1 MKGIM
6 LKDMMTLKRTMLLY
20 LVLIVFFAV
29 SNGGSGAAFAMFYS
43 IAMPVNMIAVDE
55 RSRFDRLMPM
65 LPVRRIDCVLDKYIG
80 AWGCLA
86 LAAVLG
92 IVGESV
98 KAGALVLSPV
108 ILPAVAV
115 CLVSQAITLPLLF
128 KFGVDQGRMI
138 YMIAIIVM
146 AGLLGALGSLIDGQF
161 FVPAQWLTALA
172 LLAGVAL
179 NAGSILV
186 SERVYLGRLTA

>member
-1 MKGIM
+1 MKGIL

-65 LPVRRIDCVLDKYIG
+65 LPVRQIACVLDKYIG

-92 IVGESV
+92 IISESV
-98 KAGALVLSPV
+98 RAGALVLSPV
-108 ILPAVAV
+108 ILPAVAL
-115 CLVSQAITLPLLF
+115 CLISQAITLPLLF

-161 FVPAQWLTALA
+161 FVPAQWMTALA
-172 LLAGVAL
+172 LVAAVGL
-179 NAGSILV
+179 NIGSILV
-186 SERVYLGRLTA
+186 SKKVYMGRLTA

>member
-1 MKGIM
+1 MKGIL

-92 IVGESV
+92 IIGESV

>member
-1 MKGIM
+1 MKGIL

-115 CLVSQAITLPLLF
+115 FSIGLKSIIRGMVSG
-128 KFGVDQGRMI
+128 GVKG
-138 YMIAIIVM
+138 
-146 AGLLGALGSLIDGQF
+146 
-161 FVPAQWLTALA
+161 
-172 LLAGVAL
+172 
-179 NAGSILV
+179 
-186 SERVYLGRLTA
+186 

>member
-1 MKGIM
+1 MKGIL

-98 KAGALVLSPV
+98 KAGVLVLSPV

>member
-1 MKGIM
+1 MKGIL

-65 LPVRRIDCVLDKYIG
+65 LPVRRVYCVLDKYIG

-92 IVGESV
+92 IVSESV
-98 KAGALVLSPV
+98 RAGALVLSPV
-108 ILPAVAV
+108 FLPAVAV
-115 CLVSQAITLPLLF
+115 CLISQAITLPLLF
-128 KFGVDQGRMI
+128 RFGVDQGRMI

-161 FVPAQWLTALA
+161 FVPAQWMTALA
-172 LLAGVAL
+172 LLAAVGL
-179 NAGSILV
+179 NIGSILV
-186 SERVYLGRLTA
+186 SKKVYMGRLTA

>member
-1 MKGIM
+1 MKGI
-6 LKDMMTLKRTMLLY
+6 LIKDMMTLKRTMLLY

-86 LAAVLG
+86 VAAVLG
-92 IVGESV
+92 VISESV
-98 KAGALVLSPV
+98 RAGALTLSPV

-115 CLVSQAITLPLLF
+115 CLISQAITLPLLF

-161 FVPAQWLTALA
+161 FVPAQWMTALA
-172 LLAGVAL
+172 LVAAVGL
-179 NAGSILV
+179 NIGSILV
-186 SERVYLGRLTA
+186 SKKVYMGRLTA

>member
-1 MKGIM
+1 MKGIL

-20 LVLIVFFAV
+20 LVLIVFLAI
-29 SNGGSGAAFAMFYS
+29 SNGGAGAAFAMFYS
-43 IAMPVNMIAVDE
+43 IAVPVNMIAVDE

-65 LPVRRIDCVLDKYIG
+65 LPVRRLYCVLDKYIG

-92 IVGESV
+92 IVSESV
-98 KAGALVLSPV
+98 RAGALTLSPV

-115 CLVSQAITLPLLF
+115 CLISQAITLPLLF
-128 KFGVDQGRMI
+128 KFGVDQGRMV

-161 FVPAQWLTALA
+161 FVPAQWMTALA
-172 LLAGVAL
+172 LMAAVAI

-186 SERVYLGRLTA
+186 SKKVYIDRLTA

>member
-1 MKGIM
+1 MKGIL

-161 FVPAQWLTALA
+161 FVPAQWLTAMA

>member
-1 MKGIM
+1 MKGM
-6 LKDMMTLKRTMLLY
+6 LLKDLMTLRRTMLLY

-29 SNGGSGAAFAMFYS
+29 SNGGAGAAFAMFYS

-65 LPVRRIDCVLDKYIG
+65 LPVKPVVCVLDKYIG
-80 AWGCLA
+80 AWGCLV

-92 IVGESV
+92 VISESV
-98 KAGALVLSPV
+98 RVGALTLSPV

-115 CLVSQAITLPLLF
+115 CLISQAITLPLLF

-146 AGLLGALGSLIDGQF
+146 AGLLGALGSVIDGQF
-161 FVPAQWLTALA
+161 FVPAQWMTALA
-172 LLAGVAL
+172 LVAAVGL
-179 NAGSILV
+179 NIGSILV
-186 SERVYLGRLTA
+186 SKKVYMGRLTA

>member
-1 MKGIM
+1 MKGIL

-115 CLVSQAITLPLLF
+115 CLVSQAITLLLLF

>member
-1 MKGIM
+1 MKGM
-6 LKDMMTLKRTMLLY
+6 LLKDLMTLRRTMLLY

-29 SNGGSGAAFAMFYS
+29 SNGGAGAAFAMFYS

-92 IVGESV
+92 IISESV
-98 KAGALVLSPV
+98 RAGALMLSPV
-108 ILPAVAV
+108 ILPAVAL
-115 CLVSQAITLPLLF
+115 CLISQAITLPLLF

-161 FVPAQWLTALA
+161 FVPAQWMSALV
-172 LLAGVAL
+172 LVAAVAI
-179 NAGSILV
+179 NAVSILV
-186 SERVYLGRLTA
+186 SKRVYLGRLTA

>member
-1 MKGIM
+1 MKGIL

-179 NAGSILV
+179 NAGSILI

>member
-1 MKGIM
+1 MKGIL

-86 LAAVLG
+86 MAAVLG

>member
-1 MKGIM
+1 MKGIL

-86 LAAVLG
+86 LAAVG

>member
-1 MKGIM
+1 MKGIL

-65 LPVRRIDCVLDKYIG
+65 LQVRRIDCVLDKYIG

-115 CLVSQAITLPLLF
+115 CLISQAITLPLLF

-161 FVPAQWLTALA
+161 FVPAQWLTAMA

>member
-1 MKGIM
+1 MKGIL

-115 CLVSQAITLPLLF
+115 CLISQAITLPLLF

-161 FVPAQWLTALA
+161 FVPAQWLTAMA

>member
-1 MKGIM
+1 MKGIL

-92 IVGESV
+92 IVSESV

>member
-1 MKGIM
+1 MKGM
-6 LKDMMTLKRTMLLY
+6 LLKDLMTLRRTMLLY
-20 LVLIVFFAV
+20 LVLIALFATT
-29 SNGGSGAAFAMFYS
+29 NGGAGAAFSMFYS

-65 LPVRRIDCVLDKYIG
+65 LPVRQIACVLDKYIG
-80 AWGCLA
+80 AWVCLA

-92 IVGESV
+92 IISESV
-98 KAGALVLSPV
+98 LAGALVLSPV

-115 CLVSQAITLPLLF
+115 CLISQAITLPLLF
-128 KFGVDQGRMI
+128 RFGVDQGRMI

-161 FVPAQWLTALA
+161 FVPAQWVTALA
-172 LLAGVAL
+172 LGAAVAL

-186 SERVYLGRLTA
+186 SKKVYMGRLTE

>member
-1 MKGIM
+1 MKGIL

-65 LPVRRIDCVLDKYIG
+65 LPIRQISCVLDKYIG

-86 LAAVLG
+86 LAAMLG
-92 IVGESV
+92 IISESV
-98 KAGALVLSPV
+98 RAGALMLSPV

-115 CLVSQAITLPLLF
+115 CLISQAITLPLLF
-128 KFGVDQGRMI
+128 IFGVDQGRMI

-146 AGLLGALGSLIDGQF
+146 AGLLGALGSLIDGDF
-161 FVPAQWLTALA
+161 FVPAQRVTALA
-172 LLAGVAL
+172 LLAAVGL
-179 NAGSILV
+179 NIGSILV
-186 SERVYLGRLTA
+186 SKKVYMGRLTA

>member
-1 MKGIM
+1 MKGIL

-98 KAGALVLSPV
+98 KAGTLVLSPV

>member
-1 MKGIM
+1 MKGIL

-65 LPVRRIDCVLDKYIG
+65 LPVRQIACVLDKYIG
-80 AWGCLA
+80 AWVCLA

-92 IVGESV
+92 IVSESV
-98 KAGALVLSPV
+98 RAGALVLSPV

-115 CLVSQAITLPLLF
+115 CLISQAITLPLLLR
-128 KFGVDQGRMI
+128 FGVDQGRMI

>member
-1 MKGIM
+1 MKGIL

-179 NAGSILV
+179 NAGAILV

>member
-1 MKGIM
+1 MKGIL
-6 LKDMMTLKRTMLLY
+6 LKDMMTLKRTMLRS

-146 AGLLGALGSLIDGQF
+146 AGLLGALGSLIDVQF

>member
-1 MKGIM
+1 MKGIL
-6 LKDMMTLKRTMLLY
+6 LKDLMTLRRTMLLY
-20 LVLIVFFAV
+20 LVLVVFFAI
-29 SNGGSGAAFAMFYS
+29 SNGGAGSAFAMFYS

>member
-1 MKGIM
+1 MKGIL

-161 FVPAQWLTALA
+161 FVPAKWLTALA

>member
-1 MKGIM
+1 MKGIL

-65 LPVRRIDCVLDKYIG
+65 LPVRRIDCVIDKYIG

>member
-1 MKGIM
+1 MKGIL

>member
-1 MKGIM
+1 MKGIL

-115 CLVSQAITLPLLF
+115 CLISQAITLPLLF

>member
-1 MKGIM
+1 MKGM
-6 LKDMMTLKRTMLLY
+6 LLKDLMTLRRTMLLY
-20 LVLIVFFAV
+20 LVLIVLFATT
-29 SNGGSGAAFAMFYS
+29 NGGAGAAFAMFYS

-65 LPVRRIDCVLDKYIG
+65 LPVRQIACVLDKYIG
-80 AWGCLA
+80 AWACLA

-92 IVGESV
+92 IISESV
-98 KAGALVLSPV
+98 RAGALMLSPV
-108 ILPAVAV
+108 ILPAVAL
-115 CLVSQAITLPLLF
+115 CLISQAITLPLLF

-161 FVPAQWLTALA
+161 FVPAQWVTALA
-172 LLAGVAL
+172 LVAAVGL
-179 NAGSILV
+179 NIGSILV
-186 SERVYLGRLTA
+186 SKKVYMGRLTA

>member
-1 MKGIM
+1 MKGIL
-6 LKDMMTLKRTMLLY
+6 LKDMMTLKRTTLLY

>member
-1 MKGIM
+1 M
-6 LKDMMTLKRTMLLY
+6 
-20 LVLIVFFAV
+20 
-29 SNGGSGAAFAMFYS
+29 
-43 IAMPVNMIAVDE
+43 
-55 RSRFDRLMPM
+55 
-65 LPVRRIDCVLDKYIG
+65 
-80 AWGCLA
+80 
-86 LAAVLG
+86 
-92 IVGESV
+92 

-172 LLAGVAL
+172 FLAGVAL

>member
-1 MKGIM
+1 MKGM
-6 LKDMMTLKRTMLLY
+6 LLKDLMTLRRTMLLY

>member
-1 MKGIM
+1 MKGIL

-20 LVLIVFFAV
+20 LVLIVFFAI
-29 SNGGSGAAFAMFYS
+29 SNGGAGAAFAMFYS

-146 AGLLGALGSLIDGQF
+146 AGLLGAIGSLIDGQF
-161 FVPAQWLTALA
+161 FVPAQWVTALA
-172 LLAGVAL
+172 LGAAVAL

-186 SERVYLGRLTA
+186 SKKVYMGRLTA